1 MLSVPQKKWHT
12 LSWNMAVLASWL
24 TNNQLPH
31 HFFSTINLHHD
42 ASRQTD

>member
-12 LSWNMAVLASWL
+12 LSWNMVVLASWL

-31 HFFSTINLHHD
+31 RFLSTINLHLD
-42 ASRQTD
+42 ASHQAE